1 MNIITGG
8 VTAPKG
14 FQAAGIHCGIKD
26 NFTTPQPDKK
36 DLAMILSETECVA
49 AATYTLNRVKSAPVY
64 VTMDHL
70 EDGTA

>member
-36 DLAMILSETECVA
+36 DLAMILS
-49 AATYTLNRVKSAPVY
+49 LSLI
-64 VTMDHL
+64 HI
-70 EDGTA
+70 

>member
-14 FQAAGIHCGIKD
+14 FQTAGIHCGIKD

-36 DLAMILSETECVA
+36 DLAMILSSFRLYSSVISIIS
-49 AATYTLNRVKSAPVY
+49 L
-64 VTMDHL
+64 
-70 EDGTA
+70 